1 MELRK
6 KEKEIKRPDRAL
18 IEQFYAVSSATA
30 SATLRG
36 MGIRKT
42 FIQGPLPRLPGAK
55 VVGSAITLQFM
66 PQREDIGSGEG
77 QEKAEKV
84 SALWQVLEYID
95 PGDIIVVEAKGDL
108 RTGCFGEMLL
118 TYLKTRGGIGAV
130 VDGCIRD
137 YPKVRNFN
145 LPLWTVGFTPNYA
158 SQEDLFPWD
167 FNVPIACGGCLVM
180 PGDIIIADDD
190 GVVVVPPKMAP
201 KILESTLAREEQE
214 VFERMMLEKGGA
226 LRKYYPLNEEG
237 MKEFQAWKE
246 ANQKEAERG
255 KKS

>member
-1 MELRK
+1 MLRK
-6 KEKEIKRPDRAL
+6 PEKEIRRPDRRL
-18 IEQFYAVSSATA
+18 VEQFQVVSSATA

-36 MGIRKT
+36 MGIRQT
-42 FIQGPLPRLPGAK
+42 FIQGPLPRTPGSK
-55 VVGSAITLQFM
+55 VVGPAITLQFM
-66 PQREDIGSGEG
+66 PQREDIVSGEG
-77 QEKAEKV
+77 QESAEKV
-84 SALWQVLEYID
+84 SALWQVLEYVD
-95 PGDIIVVEAKGDL
+95 PGDVMVVEAKGDM

-118 TYLKTRGGIGAV
+118 TYFSTRGGVGVV

-158 SQEDLFPWD
+158 SQQDLFPWA
-167 FNVPIACGGCLVM
+167 FNVPIACGGVLVM

-190 GVVVVPPKMAP
+190 GAVVVPPKMAP

-214 VFERMMLEKGGA
+214 VFERMMLERGGA

-237 MKEFQAWKE
+237 MKEFQAWKAARSE
-246 ANQKEAERG
+246 
-255 KKS
+255 KS